1 MLHAL
6 LLIMVVLIFVHDMH
20 GSIYEPAPWLSL
32 AWGVGAPLAL
42 GLAGGLLILREGG
55 KLHRSGRLRHA
66 RRADSWTALTRLAVT
81 ASFAGALLGANWLA
95 VVRGSIGDWVLLDEA
110 VACAPAVLAL
120 LAPWWFYYP
129 IERTLHDAVTLRAL
143 DQGHTPTQA
152 PTRWQFVW
160 DRTRHQALLI
170 LVPVA
175 AILAWAETLNFAGWT
190 WFPERLA
197 LLRDPLIGS
206 GVQIAGVIVLLAL
219 APPMIRLIWSTTPL
233 RSGPLYERLRDLCKS
248 HGVRFR
254 QILVWRTHNSMLNGA
269 VIGLLAPLRYVLL
282 TDALLESLPTVQVEA
297 VLAHEVGHVRRRHM
311 PWLLGA
317 LIACLGIASIVVGL
331 IAAWG
336 VALIGIAPTE
346 QLGGILEAVMILA
359 GVAGGLVGFGFV
371 SRRFERQ
378 ADAFAAQHL
387 SGLTKENRGRGLVVS
402 PEASETMAD
411 ALQAVADLNHV
422 PPGRFTWRHGSIAG
436 RQRALRALEGHPVD
450 RLLIDRAAR
459 RVKLLVLLG
468 IIVVGGLIWLDEA
481 VGLGPAMQQPVGGEQ
496 LVEAVD
502 E

>member
-1 MLHAL
+1 
-6 LLIMVVLIFVHDMH
+6 
-20 GSIYEPAPWLSL
+20 
-32 AWGVGAPLAL
+32 
-42 GLAGGLLILREGG
+42 
-55 KLHRSGRLRHA
+55 
-66 RRADSWTALTRLAVT
+66 
-81 ASFAGALLGANWLA
+81 
-95 VVRGSIGDWVLLDEA
+95 
-110 VACAPAVLAL
+110 
-120 LAPWWFYYP
+120 
-129 IERTLHDAVTLRAL
+129 
-143 DQGHTPTQA
+143 
-152 PTRWQFVW
+152 
-160 DRTRHQALLI
+160 
-170 LVPVA
+170 
-175 AILAWAETLNFAGWT
+175 
-190 WFPERLA
+190 
-197 LLRDPLIGS
+197 
-206 GVQIAGVIVLLAL
+206 
-219 APPMIRLIWSTTPL
+219 
-233 RSGPLYERLRDLCKS
+233 
-248 HGVRFR
+248 
-254 QILVWRTHNSMLNGA
+254 MLNGA

-387 SGLTKENRGRGLVVS
+387 SGLTKENRGRGLIVS

-496 LVEAVD
+496 FVEAID